1 MLGLL
6 KRLFR
11 KERDIDVK
19 GLTYTPEDG
28 IDRTAY
34 YFKTFDGWVSV
45 DEPIVLHNIGQEDEY
60 QTSLNEWLV
69 KVREGLK
76 IQWWELQL
84 LEDNY
89 IDMLDMYWKN
99 YFKNNG

>member
-11 KERDIDVK
+11 KERNIDVK
-19 GLTYTPEDG
+19 GLTYTSEDG

-99 YFKNNG
+99 YLKNNG